1 MFFSKFSFFSFIGS
15 WKEAR
20 LLEERAAAD
29 SESELNTEPDRSK
42 GRKRNP
48 VDRFSP
54 STTPSKSGRR
64 TAPRSSPMKK
74 KTRASFR
81 LDDSND
87 EENSTSISQIVQKLN
102 PFEEESEL
110 AVPLVDTEDL
120 FGGMHF
126 FMVEIMIYLLINF
139 SFLVPFS
146 ETLNTTKGDQRFV
159 GQKYPKGGN
168 TGSHSHGPAE
178 ATGSNKNR
186 RLPESRVD
194 KSTNNRGTGG
204 KVGSVSH
211 GSEENF
217 DGHNHG
223 VGGKVSSFSRGAGGK
238 VGSFNLGEGGKVSS
252 FNRGPGAKV
261 NSSSRGS
268 KENDG
273 NSHNHDSDDYTGYYQ
288 IFFIFSF
295 SPTHLLISLF
305 YRIYFTEL
313 SFS

>member
-1 MFFSKFSFFSFIGS
+1 M
-15 WKEAR
+15 
-20 LLEERAAAD
+20 
-29 SESELNTEPDRSK
+29 
-42 GRKRNP
+42 
-48 VDRFSP
+48 
-54 STTPSKSGRR
+54 
-64 TAPRSSPMKK
+64 
-74 KTRASFR
+74 
-81 LDDSND
+81 
-87 EENSTSISQIVQKLN
+87 
-102 PFEEESEL
+102 
-110 AVPLVDTEDL
+110 
-120 FGGMHF
+120 
-126 FMVEIMIYLLINF
+126 
-139 SFLVPFS
+139 
-146 ETLNTTKGDQRFV
+146 NTTKGDQRFV

-204 KVGSVSH
+204 KVGSGSRGSEENYDAHNRGTGSKVGSVSH

-223 VGGKVSSFSRGAGGK
+223 AGGKVGSFSRGAGGK

-295 SPTHLLISLF
+295 PPRICSFLYFIESISRNYRFPKETGTIPKRTSSVAAPKSSFVNTKTQELF
-305 YRIYFTEL
+305 DLSSTESSGNSL
-313 SFS
+313 TKNITESILKISI